1 MGVSFT
7 SCTGDSRTIDV
18 KLPVGDIYFIAELP
32 KYALNARISV
42 NAQYDLDVMLM
53 KEGLP
58 GGYEGCMAGFNC
70 DLEYEGTMTID
81 GMEIYF
87 SGDDYVAPVSE
98 TVGVPITLTSVP
110 LYVKAYDGPDGL
122 PVEGTVEYSCDGL
135 LSEECGWMYNGVDY
149 SSI

>member
-7 SCTGDSRTIDV
+7 SCTGDRRIIDV

-58 GGYEGCMAGFNC
+58 Q
-70 DLEYEGTMTID
+70 
-81 GMEIYF
+81 
-87 SGDDYVAPVSE
+87 VA
-98 TVGVPITLTSVP
+98 T
-110 LYVKAYDGPDGL
+110 KAAWLD
-122 PVEGTVEYSCDGL
+122 
-135 LSEECGWMYNGVDY
+135 
-149 SSI
+149 SIATWNMKEP

>member
-1 MGVSFT
+1 
-7 SCTGDSRTIDV
+7 
-18 KLPVGDIYFIAELP
+18 
-32 KYALNARISV
+32 
-42 NAQYDLDVMLM
+42 
-53 KEGLP
+53 
-58 GGYEGCMAGFNC
+58 
-70 DLEYEGTMTID
+70 MTID

-98 TVGVPITLTSVP
+98 TVGVLITLTSVP